1 MRPVARLSLGD
12 GPLVFMGMTSPR
24 LLLVASLLA
33 PWLYCVLPAA
43 ASASPERQPNVIV
56 VITDDQAPAT
66 FSPQA
71 MPITSRL
78 LVDRGALFT
87 GAANATPLCCPS
99 RASFLSGQFG
109 HNNGVLWNAPGY
121 RALREKRNTLPVWMR
136 RAGYVTAHVG
146 KYLNAYAY
154 TVDDPGTIA
163 PGWMQWHTFIGP
175 NSYYSTPLA
184 TNGRFGETGTRPRD
198 YTTTVINR
206 TATRMIRR
214 YVPRRRP
221 LFMVVDQF
229 APHRS
234 GGPSLVDRCSVPGPE
249 PAYVDRD
256 AFAAAPLP
264 RPPSFDEADVADK
277 PSFIRARPLLDPP
290 QLAALER
297 TYRCTLAS
305 LQAVDRGVGEL
316 WQALGEA
323 GERRNTALIFSSD
336 NGLYFGEHRLSFEK
350 IVPYRESLEV
360 PLAIRLPTSA
370 RPRPERGIVVDELV
384 ANVDLTATILDLT
397 GARPCRTGRRCRTLD
412 GRSLLGL
419 MAGRA
424 TGWPADRAI
433 PLELDTGGRPADA
446 NTSCTYHGLRS
457 ADQIYL
463 RHSAVADADG
473 DCSGADERELYDLA
487 ADPYQLTNLL
497 TDPVDPAAAALTEA
511 GLARRA
517 EALSRCAGIKG
528 RDRRRGDHPFCE

>member
-1 MRPVARLSLGD
+1 MSPARI
-12 GPLVFMGMTSPR
+12 
-24 LLLVASLLA
+24 LLVAVLLLGA
-33 PWLYCVLPAA
+33 LPAIA
-43 ASASPERQPNVIV
+43 TAGPGPPPNVIV
-56 VITDDQAPAT
+56 VVTDDQAPASFT
-66 FSPQA
+66 PQV

-78 LVDRGALFT
+78 VADRGARFT

-109 HNNGVLWNAPGY
+109 HNNGVLWNVPGY
-121 RALREKRNTLPVWMR
+121 RALRQKRNTLPVWMK

-146 KYLNAYAY
+146 KYLNAYVHAQ
-154 TVDDPGTIA
+154 DDPGAVA
-163 PGWMQWHTFIGP
+163 PGWMQWHTFVDP
-175 NSYYSTPLA
+175 NGYYSAPLA
-184 TNGRFGETGTRPRD
+184 TNGRFGETGKRPRD
-198 YTTTVINR
+198 YTTAVINR
-206 TATRMIRR
+206 TAVRMIDRF
-214 YVPRRRP
+214 VPRRRP

-249 PAYVDRD
+249 PAYADRD

-277 PSFIRARPLLDPP
+277 PSFIRARPVLNPP

-316 WQALGEA
+316 WKALGEA
-323 GERRNTALIFSSD
+323 GERRDTALIFSSD

-360 PLAIRLPTSA
+360 PLAMRLPTSA
-370 RPRPERGIVVDELV
+370 RPRPERGIVVPGLV
-384 ANVDLTATILDLT
+384 ANVDLTATVLDLA
-397 GARPCRTGRRCRTLD
+397 GARPCRARGRCRTLD

-419 MAGRA
+419 AAGRGA
-424 TGWPADRAI
+424 GWPADRAI
-433 PLELDTGGRPADA
+433 PLELDTGGQPADA
-446 NTSCTYHGLRS
+446 NASCTYHGLRT
-457 ADQIYL
+457 ADRIYL
-463 RHSAVADADG
+463 RHTAIADADG
-473 DCSGADERELYDLA
+473 DCSDADERELYDLA
-487 ADPYQLTNLL
+487 ADPFQLTNLL
-497 TDPVDPAAAALTEA
+497 ANPADAALVEA

-517 EALSRCAGIKG
+517 EALDRCAGISG
-528 RDRRRGDHPFCE
+528 RDRRSGRRPFCE